1 MIKVLVVE
9 DSPTARELILA
20 ILGMDPELKVCGVV
34 DNGLDAV
41 QLTKEL
47 WPDVILMDIQMP
59 KMDGF
64 QATKLIMSEKPTPI
78 VIVSGHR
85 DVREV
90 TVAIEALRAGALT
103 ALPKPRGIASPYFQ
117 KEADHLLTTVK
128 AMAGVAVVRHR
139 AAEPDKLPQS
149 PALAALKSRVS
160 RVELIVTAAST
171 GGPAALHKVISAL
184 PADFEPPIL
193 IVQHLSAG
201 FIAGLASSLGS
212 AAKLPV
218 KVAQASEPLA
228 PRTVYLAPYGRHLVV
243 RNRTTIGL
251 LPKRDQD
258 RFCPSANVLFESA
271 AQVFGEATV
280 GVMLTGMSNDGVDGC
295 RAIRAAGGEIVAQDE
310 ATSLV
315 FGMPK
320 ETISAGLADR
330 ILSISNIG
338 PWLATLRTRKS
349 G

>member
-20 ILGMDPELKVCGVV
+20 ILSMDSELKVCGVA

-41 QLTKEL
+41 QMTKEL

-59 KMDGF
+59 KLDGF
-64 QATKLIMSEKPTPI
+64 QATKLIMTEKPTPI
-78 VIVSGHR
+78 VIISGHR

-103 ALPKPRGIASPYFQ
+103 ALPKPRGISSPYFQ

-139 AAEPDKLPQS
+139 AAEPEKLPQPS
-149 PALAALKSRVS
+149 ALATLRSRVS
-160 RVELIVTAAST
+160 RAEIIVAAAST
-171 GGPAALHKVISAL
+171 GGPAALHKVISSL

-212 AAKLPV
+212 AAKLQV
-218 KVAQASEPLA
+218 RVAQPSEPLT

-243 RNRTTIGL
+243 RNRATIGL

-295 RAIRAAGGEIVAQDE
+295 RAIRAAGGDIVAQDE

-320 ETISAGLADR
+320 EAIAAGLTDR
-330 ILSISNIG
+330 VLPLNSIG
-338 PWLATLRTRKS
+338 PWLASLRSRRS
-349 G
+349 V